1 MPELKGEDYLRRK
14 LDHKRERVLLR
25 YKYYEMKNH
34 ASDLNISSPEFLKCW
49 MPAMGWCAKAVD
61 TLADR
66 LVFNKFKN
74 DVFGMN
80 EIFQNNNPDTFFRSA
95 ILSALIGSCSF
106 VYIKPQVEDIPK
118 LQVVDGTD
126 ATGIIDDST
135 GLLTEGYAVLERGD
149 HDKPIVEAY
158 FTPYNLRIIETMDHS
173 VRTHDYPNKVPYPLL
188 VPIIFKPDAR
198 RPFGHSRISRACM
211 DIMNS
216 AIRTIKRSEIAAE
229 FYSYPQ
235 KYITG
240 LSEEAEPLDKWKAS
254 MSSMLMFT
262 KDEDGDK
269 PTIGQFQQQ
278 SMTPHVEQLKMFA
291 SEFAGET
298 GLTMDDL
305 GFVVDNPSSAEAI
318 KAAHENLRLIASD
331 AQRTFGTGFANVGFL
346 ARCVMDDFAYKR
358 SQMALTTPTWLPI
371 FMPDA
376 SAMSLIGDGAIKI
389 NQAIPGYFDKEALY
403 SMTGIEPSTTTTI
416 IDTETT
422 ENGTEEFFTEEMI
435 NG

>member
-1 MPELKGEDYLRRK
+1 MADFKGENYLRHK
-14 LDHKRERVLLR
+14 LSRKRERVLLR

-34 ASDLNISSPEFLKCW
+34 ASDLNISSPEYLKSW

-80 EIFQNNNPDTFFRSA
+80 DVFQANNPDTLYRSA

-106 VYIKPQVEDIPK
+106 IYIIPQDDDIPR
-118 LQVVDGTD
+118 LQVIDGAN
-126 ATGIIDDST
+126 ATGIIDDTT
-135 GLLTEGYAVLERGD
+135 GLLKEGYAVLERD
-149 HDKPIVEAY
+149 DNDKPITEVY
-158 FTPYNLRIIETMDHS
+158 LTPNNVRVIEKVDRGVIT
-173 VRTHDYPNKVPYPLL
+173 TDYPNAVPYPLL

-298 GLTMDDL
+298 GLTLDDL
-305 GFVVDNPSSAEAI
+305 GFVTDNPSSAEAI

-331 AQRTFGTGFANVGFL
+331 AQRTFGTGFLNVGFL
-346 ARCVMDDFAYKR
+346 ARCIMDKFNYRR
-358 SQMALTTPTWLPI
+358 SQIALTTPTWLPI
-371 FMPDA
+371 FTPDA
-376 SAMSLIGDGAIKI
+376 SALSLIGDGAIKI
-389 NQAIPGYFDKEALY
+389 NQAIPGYFDKDALY
-403 SMTGIEPSTTTTI
+403 TMTGIEPSSTTTI

-422 ENGTEEFFTEEMI
+422 VNGTEEFFSEEML